1 MLESIVFQVVNGLI
15 MGAIY
20 ALMALGL
27 NLIWSITD
35 VPEFSQGGIYVIAAY
50 GGYFV
55 TVSANLPSFVALFA
69 AMATGAVLAFSFEKL
84 LYRRMRGMTLNLLLT
99 AIALFFLLAN
109 VAVWLWTPKAK
120 FLPPYIAGEV
130 ALLGVQIGRQR
141 LLVLVLSALLFLL
154 VNLFVWRTKLGKAIR
169 AASQD
174 RETAQLMGINIDTVN
189 SVVFGLGG
197 ALSGT
202 AAALISPLYAVYPAM
217 GDLPL
222 LKALVVVIL
231 GGLGSVNG
239 VLVAGGILG
248 VVESLGAA
256 FVSSAYQHGFAF
268 FILIL
273 VLLLRPRGLFG
284 RM

>member
-1 MLESIVFQVVNGLI
+1 MLETALFQGINGVI
-15 MGAIY
+15 MGSIY

-50 GGYFV
+50 AGYFAV
-55 TVSANLPSFVALFA
+55 TGTNFPFVFALIA
-69 AMATGAVLAFSFEKL
+69 ALASGAVLAVAFERL
-84 LYRRMRGMTLNLLLT
+84 IYRRMRGMTLNLLLC

-109 VAVWLWTPKAK
+109 VAIWLWTPKAK
-120 FLPPYIAGEV
+120 ILPPYVAGEV
-130 ALLGVQIGRQR
+130 SLLGLQIGRQR
-141 LLVLVLSALLFLL
+141 VLVLLISAFLFLL
-154 VNLFVWRTKLGKAIR
+154 VNLFVNRTRLGKAIR

-189 SVVFGLGG
+189 AVVFGLGG

-202 AAALISPLYAVYPAM
+202 AAALISPLFAVYPAM

-231 GGLGSVNG
+231 GGLGSVAG

-248 VVESLGAA
+248 VVESLGAT
-256 FVSSAYQHGFAF
+256 FISSAYQHGFSF

-273 VLLLRPRGLFG
+273 VLLLKPKGLFG

>member
-1 MLESIVFQVVNGLI
+1 MMQNVVFQTVNGLI

-35 VPEFSQGGIYVIAAY
+35 VPEFSQGGIYVVAAY
-50 GGYFV
+50 IGYFV
-55 TVSANLPSFVALFA
+55 VVSANLPWFLGLFA
-69 AMATGAVLAFSFEKL
+69 AMGAGAVLGFSFEKL
-84 LYRRMRGMTLNLLLT
+84 LYRRMRGMTLNLLLS
-99 AIALFFLLAN
+99 AIALFFLLVN
-109 VAVWLWTPKAK
+109 VAVWLWTPKAR
-120 FLPPYIAGEV
+120 FLPLYVGGEV
-130 ALLGVQIGRQR
+130 VFFGLQFSRQR
-141 LLVLVLSALLFLL
+141 LLVLVLSLLLFIL
-154 VNLFVWRTKLGKAIR
+154 VNLFVWRTKPGKAIR

-174 RETAQLMGINIDTVN
+174 REAAQLVGINIDTV
-189 SVVFGLGG
+189 SSLVFSLGG

-231 GGLGSVNG
+231 GGLGSVQG
-239 VLVAGGILG
+239 VLIAGGLLG
-248 VVESLGAA
+248 VVESLGAT
-256 FVSSAYQHGFAF
+256 FISSAYQHGFSF

-284 RM
+284 RV

>member
-1 MLESIVFQVVNGLI
+1 MIENIAFQAINGLI

-50 GGYFV
+50 MGYFV
-55 TVSANLPSFVALFA
+55 TVSGNLPWFLGLIA
-69 AMATGAVLAFSFEKL
+69 AMGTGAILGFSFEKL
-84 LYRRMRGMTLNLLLT
+84 LYRRMRGMILNLLLA
-99 AIALFFLLAN
+99 AIALFFLLVN

-120 FLPPYIAGEV
+120 FLPPYISGEI
-130 ALLGVQIGRQR
+130 AFFGLQIGRQR
-141 LLVLVLSALLFLL
+141 LLVLVLSVILFLF

-174 RETAQLMGINIDTVN
+174 REAAQLVGINIDTVN
-189 SVVFGLGG
+189 SVVFALGG

-231 GGLGSVNG
+231 GGLGSVQG
-239 VLVAGGILG
+239 FLVAGGILG

-256 FVSSAYQHGFAF
+256 FISSAYQHGFSF

-273 VLLLRPRGLFG
+273 VLLLKPRGLFG
-284 RM
+284 RI